1 VCKKLADD
9 IVRNGEGTN
18 HVIQV
23 TVKNAPSFLIARDM
37 GRAVVNSPLFKC
49 AIAGNDPN
57 VGRLLAAVGKFI
69 GNSDLDIPLDKVRS
83 VTSGF
88 WCTTSPLCGASFVCI
103 DVLGYAS
110 RSSVSLVPCG
120 CGARL
125 SMGGQVVYGE
135 GAFQLNPDKEALLVQ
150 HMRDAAIVGELK
162 ASATMAVVKYPP
174 HDRNVIV
181 EVDLGQQQGHQAT
194 VLGSDL
200 TWDYVTENLSYRS

>member
-1 VCKKLADD
+1 MCSLLYARAAQVCKKLADD

-83 VTSGF
+83 VTSA
-88 WCTTSPLCGASFVCI
+88 SVALHRLCVEHLLC
-103 DVLGYAS
+103 
-110 RSSVSLVPCG
+110 
-120 CGARL
+120 
-125 SMGGQVVYGE
+125 
-135 GAFQLNPDKEALLVQ
+135 AFTL
-150 HMRDAAIVGELK
+150 
-162 ASATMAVVKYPP
+162 
-174 HDRNVIV
+174 
-181 EVDLGQQQGHQAT
+181 
-194 VLGSDL
+194 
-200 TWDYVTENLSYRS
+200 